1 MKLLLPS
8 NEAERIQAHHQYQ
21 ILDTEPEEALDEL
34 TRLVA
39 HACETPIALIS
50 LIDTNRQ
57 WFKSKVGI
65 TVSETERGVAFC
77 AHAIL
82 QSDRPLIVRDA
93 LADERFA
100 TNPLVTSDPNIRFY
114 AGAPLVTP
122 NGLALGTLC
131 VIDYVPRVLSLE
143 QIEVLQVLSRQ
154 VTTHLELRLNL
165 AQLISTTLEGK
176 RAEVAM
182 QEAAAEKKQLEVQL
196 LRTQRLE
203 SIGTLA
209 GGIAHDLNNVLTPI
223 LTSTQLLLQSK
234 LSHKKQRQLLETIE
248 SSTRR
253 GAALV
258 RQVLSFAQGVE
269 GQYTI
274 VSVKSLILEIKQ
286 IAEGTFPKSIEVS
299 MDVPYDFWA
308 VFGDV
313 TQLHQVLMNLVVNAR
328 DAMPQGGTLQ
338 ILAEHLLIDE
348 NYAAMH
354 LDAQIGSYIAI
365 SVTDTG
371 TGIPAEL
378 LDRIFEPFFT
388 TKELG
393 KGTGL
398 GLSTVIGIVKSH
410 GGFVSVYSQV
420 GQGTQFK
427 VYLPALETGET
438 QQTQVELPSGNGE
451 LILVVDDEAAIREIT
466 KISLETNKYQVI
478 IVRDGIEAI
487 AEYTQHKDQISLV
500 LMDMMMPSMDG
511 ATAIK
516 MLQKIDPQV
525 KIIAVSGLLPS
536 ARVIEEFGV
545 KAFLSKPYTARELL
559 ITIDEVKKI
568 GR

>member
-1 MKLLLPS
+1 MKLLVPS
-8 NEAERIQAHHQYQ
+8 NEVERTQALHQYQ

-34 TRLVA
+34 TRLAA
-39 HACETPIALIS
+39 HVCETPIALVS

-57 WFKSKVGI
+57 WFKSKVGL
-65 TVSETERGVAFC
+65 TASETERGIAFC

-82 QSDRPLIVRDA
+82 QDEPLVIRDA

-100 TNPLVTSDPNIRFY
+100 TNPLVTSAPYIRFY
-114 AGAPLVTP
+114 AGAPLITP

-154 VTTHLELRLNL
+154 VMTHLALRLNL
-165 AQLISTTLEGK
+165 AQLISATLEGK
-176 RAEVAM
+176 RTEVAM
-182 QEAAAEKKQLEVQL
+182 QQAVADKKQLEVQF
-196 LRTQRLE
+196 LRAQRLE
-203 SIGTLA
+203 SIGALA

-223 LTSTQLLLQSK
+223 LASTQLLLQSK
-234 LSHKKQRQLLETIE
+234 LSEEKQRQLLETVE
-248 SSTRR
+248 SSTKR

-258 RQVLSFAQGVE
+258 KQVLSFAQGVE
-269 GQYTI
+269 GKRTI
-274 VSVKSLILEIKQ
+274 VPVKTLILEIKQ
-286 IAEGTFPKSIEVS
+286 IAQETFPKSIGVYT
-299 MDVPYDFWA
+299 DVPHDFWT
-308 VFGDV
+308 VFGDA

-338 ILAEHLLIDE
+338 ILAENLFIDE
-348 NYAAMH
+348 DYVEMH
-354 LDAQIGSYIAI
+354 LDAQAGSYIAI

-371 TGIPAEL
+371 IGIPDEI

-410 GGFVSVYSQV
+410 GGFVSVDSKV

-427 VYLPALETGET
+427 VYLPALGVRET
-438 QQTQVELPSGNGE
+438 QQLELELPTGNGE
-451 LILVVDDEAAIREIT
+451 LILVADDEAAICEIT
-466 KISLETNKYQVI
+466 KISLETNKYRVI
-478 IVRDGIEAI
+478 TVTDGIEAI
-487 AEYTQHKDQISLV
+487 AEYAQHKDQISLV

-525 KIIAVSGLLPS
+525 KIIAVSGLVPS
-536 ARVIEEFGV
+536 TKVIEEFGV
-545 KAFLSKPYTARELL
+545 KAFLSKPYTAQELL
-559 ITIDEVKKI
+559 ITINDVKN
-568 GR
+568 GN